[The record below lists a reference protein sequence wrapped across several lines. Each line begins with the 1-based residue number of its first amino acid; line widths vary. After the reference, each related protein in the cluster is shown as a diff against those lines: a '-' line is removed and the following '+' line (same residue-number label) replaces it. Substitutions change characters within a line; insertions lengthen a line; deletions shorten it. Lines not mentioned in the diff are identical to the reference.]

1 MHISRPL
8 NCNCKQNCSAVRFH
22 NHNESIHSKIGK
34 SGIRP
39 LGTVLLIL
47 IQLCRDVMIILVGPA
62 IQPCDNNNN
71 SNNNEACNAP
81 IPIRTRQFRRRV
93 GAVKGKKDKL
103 TYYTQP
109 EEGGWGEALVEN

>member
-1 MHISRPL
+1 
-8 NCNCKQNCSAVRFH
+8 
-22 NHNESIHSKIGK
+22 
-34 SGIRP
+34 
-39 LGTVLLIL
+39 
-47 IQLCRDVMIILVGPA
+47 MIILVGPA

-103 TYYTQP
+103 MYYTQP
-109 EEGGWGEALVEN
+109 EEGGWGEALVENWIVLCWSFVVALGYCQSFLLNF